1 VNDIVVRVREWFDEQ
16 VRRARR
22 PTPGPLLVR
31 VGVFVT
37 GLLGLVLGWPFVVVA
52 GPAALVFVIVA
63 ALPAFAPRGRL
74 PTVVILASV
83 TGWLVATLAYS
94 EPPAYL
100 RVVLLASALYLQHN
114 LSALAAVLPYDA
126 VIAPGV
132 LLRWLAR
139 ASVVVLLTAVLALF
153 GSVAP
158 LYLSGRYL
166 LASLAGLALMGL
178 TVAYLARLV
187 GRR

>member
-1 VNDIVVRVREWFDEQ
+1 VSDLVVRAWEWFDEQ

-22 PTPGPLLVR
+22 TTPGPVLVR
-31 VGVFVT
+31 VGVFGA
-37 GLLGLVLGWPFVVVA
+37 GLLGLVLGWPFAVVA
-52 GPAALVFVIVA
+52 GPAAVVFVILA
-63 ALPAFAPRGRL
+63 ALPAFLPRGRL
-74 PTVVILASV
+74 PTVVILAAV
-83 TGWLVATLAYS
+83 TGWLVATLVYT
-94 EPPAYL
+94 EPVTYL
-100 RVVLLASALYLQHN
+100 RVVLLASSLYLQHN

-158 LYLSGRYL
+158 FYLSGHYL

-178 TVAYLARLV
+178 TVGYLARLV